1 MAQTTVY
8 TCDLCKGSKDKND
21 LAKIEVKVDGLRIKG
36 VDNRYASLKIDI
48 CKECLKKK
56 GFVVEP
62 KVDDEENQ
70 QTEGRNRVT
79 LEDKLYDI
87 LEDMGVVFAE

>member
-1 MAQTTVY
+1 MSQTTVY
-8 TCDLCKGSKDKND
+8 TCDICKESKDKND
-21 LAKIEVKVDGLRIKG
+21 LAKIEVRVEGLRIKG
-36 VDNRYASLKIDI
+36 VDNSYSPLKIDI

-56 GFVVEP
+56 GFIVEP
-62 KVDDEENQ
+62 KADDEENH
-70 QTEGRNRVT
+70 QTEGRNRMT